1 MVNEDYNEW
10 NEWLEVDDCGL
21 IQSFLELVDLRVKDI
36 QHLKTNIIRAWYE
49 LSKEFADYMV
59 QMSKGND
66 DE

>member
-49 LSKEFADYMV
+49 LSKEFADSMV